1 MKIKKKMV
9 SVFCSAILFGG
20 MVSVAMPDVQAS
32 VEQSKQ
38 VDGSYLTM
46 EESAS
51 GRSQNET
58 SKGEY
63 IMVGECSITKAGRG
77 RIYVY
82 AGTTARRTVN
92 LVSTIVYVD
101 QYNEKDD
108 AWDQIDAWRQDA
120 QNDYYVSTSKYIKVD
135 PGYFYRV
142 RADHFAGMQYPYE
155 STYSFTDGIKID

>member
-1 MKIKKKMV
+1 MKIKKKIV
-9 SVFCSAILFGG
+9 SMLCSAILLGG
-20 MVSVAMPDVQAS
+20 MANVAMPDVQAS
-32 VEQSKQ
+32 VEQTKQ

-51 GRSQNET
+51 GSSRNEA

-108 AWDQIDAWRQDA
+108 AWDQIDAWSEDA
-120 QNDYYVSTSKYIKVD
+120 YNDYYVSTSKYIKVD
-135 PGYFYRV
+135 AGYFYRV

-155 STYSFTDGIKID
+155 ETYSFTDGIKID

>member
-9 SVFCSAILFGG
+9 SVLCSAILLSG
-20 MVSVAMPDVQAS
+20 MVTVAMPDVQAS
-32 VEQSKQ
+32 IEQTKQ

-51 GRSQNET
+51 GRSQNEA

-82 AGTTARRTVN
+82 AGTTANRTVN

-155 STYSFTDGIKID
+155 ETYSFTDGIKID

>member
-1 MKIKKKMV
+1 MKITKKMV
-9 SVFCSAILFGG
+9 SVLCSAVLLGG
-20 MVSVAMPDVQAS
+20 MVTVAMPDVQAS
-32 VEQSKQ
+32 VEQTKQ

-51 GRSQNET
+51 GRSQNEA

-108 AWDQIDAWRQDA
+108 AWDQIDAWSEDA
-120 QNDYYVSTSKYIKVD
+120 YNDYYVSTSKYIKVD